1 VKGRLQPTKS
11 IGDLFLK
18 HKEFNEIVNK
28 SEQSQKY
35 CKKILQNFN
44 GPYIEHLPEV
54 MRFELSEKDE
64 FIVLASDGLWDW
76 LDGYEVAEI
85 LEKFCLDGA
94 KAIEELYKSALA
106 KAADKINLSIDE
118 LEQLPM
124 SVRRSIYDDIS
135 IIIVD
140 LKNQTKSSR

>member
-1 VKGRLQPTKS
+1 MKGRLQPTKS